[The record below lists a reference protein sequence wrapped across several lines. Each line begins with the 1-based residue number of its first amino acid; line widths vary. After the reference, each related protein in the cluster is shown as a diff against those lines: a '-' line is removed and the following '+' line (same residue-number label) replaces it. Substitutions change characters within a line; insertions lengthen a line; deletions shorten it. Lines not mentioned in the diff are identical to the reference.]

1 MFNCFENLI
10 ENFSTLK
17 DVFAH
22 FIVHRNLQFNK
33 LAKGW
38 LWYSSQCL
46 SRNYLLEYTLCVHVL
61 KYMHGYKMFYALR
74 KMANNNVCIIEFKPS
89 AHSIANI
96 QSLFGIQTF
105 VIRIY
110 LFIYSR
116 LYAHIVFQN
125 IKEEFLNVNLPFR
138 KCKL

>member
-1 MFNCFENLI
+1 
-10 ENFSTLK
+10 
-17 DVFAH
+17 
-22 FIVHRNLQFNK
+22 
-33 LAKGW
+33 
-38 LWYSSQCL
+38 
-46 SRNYLLEYTLCVHVL
+46 
-61 KYMHGYKMFYALR
+61 MHGYKMFYALR

-116 LYAHIVFQN
+116 LYAYIVFQN